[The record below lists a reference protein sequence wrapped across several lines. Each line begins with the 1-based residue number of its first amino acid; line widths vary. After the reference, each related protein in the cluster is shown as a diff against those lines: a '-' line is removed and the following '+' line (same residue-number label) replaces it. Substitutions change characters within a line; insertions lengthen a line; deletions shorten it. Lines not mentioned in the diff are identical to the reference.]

1 VTVVT
6 TIVLALLGGL
16 WQPTATTSETMRRI
30 AHLLPSY
37 HLADLGWRAVAGQ
50 PPIATD
56 GLVLL
61 AWTAVFASLA
71 AWRYRRAEA
80 RA

>member
-1 VTVVT
+1 MTVVT
-6 TIVLALLGGL
+6 TIALALLGGL
-16 WQPTATTSETMRRI
+16 WQPTATMNETMCQI

-50 PPIATD
+50 APIATD
-56 GLVLL
+56 GLVLAAYTL
-61 AWTAVFASLA
+61 VFAALA

>member
-1 VTVVT
+1 M
-6 TIVLALLGGL
+6 
-16 WQPTATTSETMRRI
+16 SETMRRI

-50 PPIATD
+50 APIAND
-56 GLVLL
+56 GLILL
-61 AWTAVFASLA
+61 AYTLVFAGLA

-80 RA
+80 RT